1 MNVETDKVA
10 PAETDTTEKNAGPIN
25 SSSKSTVIVLLAI
38 VLAVA
43 AIIFSGFNYQLI
55 RARSTDT
62 SLTDTTTRLDRQITE
77 LNRAITTLTSSQA
90 DLQTEIAR
98 LEQEQSRQ
106 ADNLQTLFQLQGQD
120 NTAWAVAEIENL
132 LIMAIHRLTLE
143 RDVTTS
149 LAALEAAHT
158 RLVNLADPAL
168 FSVRRQLTSDINALK
183 SINVV
188 DITGLSLYLAD
199 FLARSGELQLKPTA
213 PSSVENDDTPLTTEA
228 SAWQRLSSAVWQEF
242 RSMFVVTRT
251 GSNARATLLP
261 DETWFLYQNL
271 RLQLET
277 ARLAIIRRD
286 TETFRTSLELVKSW
300 LTEYFDSSDGTVT
313 NLMNTTERM
322 LRLDLDPALPDISS
336 SLETLRAYQRDRNG
350 SEQPGN

>member
-1 MNVETDKVA
+1 MNVETDKAA
-10 PAETDTTEKNAGPIN
+10 PAETDTTEKSAGSAN
-25 SSSKSTVIVLLAI
+25 SSSKSIFLVFLAI

-55 RARSTDT
+55 RAGSTDT
-62 SLTDTTTRLDRQITE
+62 SLTDTTTRLDRQITDM
-77 LNRAITTLTSSQA
+77 NRAITALTSSQA
-90 DLQTEIAR
+90 DLQSQLAR

-106 ADNLQTLFQLQGQD
+106 AENLQSLYQLQGQD
-120 NTAWAVAEIENL
+120 NTAWALAEIENL
-132 LIMAIHRLTLE
+132 LIMALHRLTLE

-188 DITGLSLYLAD
+188 DITGLSLYLSD
-199 FLARSGELQLKPTA
+199 FISRSGGLPLKPTA
-213 PSSVENDDTPLTTEA
+213 PISGDNDNDTTVVTDG
-228 SAWQRLSSAVWQEF
+228 SAWQRLVSAVWQEF
-242 RSMFVVTRT
+242 RSMFVITRT
-251 GSNARATLLP
+251 GSNASAIMLP

-286 TETFRTSLELVKSW
+286 TETFRTSLELVQSW
-300 LTEYFDSSDGTVT
+300 LAEYFDSSDGTVA
-313 NLMNTTERM
+313 NLISSTERM

-336 SLETLRAYQRDRNG
+336 SLESLRAYQRERAG
-350 SEQPGN
+350 SE